1 MEDKEYRT
9 KTQPMVNFLMHIFD
23 EGVGMIANI
32 QVAQAEQNT
41 EWLIDLFE
49 LVKCRIE
56 DWIAELKALEKKK

>member
-1 MEDKEYRT
+1 MENKEYLT

-23 EGVGMIANI
+23 EDVGMIANI

-41 EWLIDLFE
+41 GWLIDLLE

-56 DWIAELKALEKKK
+56 DWITDLKTLED

>member
-9 KTQPMVNFLMHIFD
+9 KTRPMVNFLMHIFD
-23 EGVGMIANI
+23 GGVGMIANI

-41 EWLIDLFE
+41 EGLIDLLE

-56 DWIAELKALEKKK
+56 DWITDLKTLEE